1 MARSSAVER
10 NFSSAALTYDSAAAF
25 QRTAAE
31 QFAAFIRRHEGKRP
45 VPHRILEL
53 GAGSGLFTVHLAEL
67 FPGSEI
73 TVSDLSDSMLAVC
86 RAKFAPEIRRK
97 MSFVR
102 ADFNTELSLF
112 HARFD
117 AAFSSMAM
125 QWAEDFDRTLGN
137 VAATLCGAESR
148 FYLCVPLA
156 ESMETLKNLFE
167 SESLSFPG
175 LELPE
180 LESIIPH
187 LEGHGFS
194 LRAYETGECT
204 ETYSGLAE
212 FLRTFQRTGTGRIS
226 GGRVRPSDLRRL
238 LKMNTAAIENKY
250 KFAFFICEVR
260 KEK

>member
-1 MARSSAVER
+1 MARSTAVEK
-10 NFSSAALTYDSAAAF
+10 NFSAAALTYDAAAAF

-31 QFAAFIRRHEGKRP
+31 QFAAFIRRHEAERP

-86 RAKFAPEIRRK
+86 RAKFAPELQKK
-97 MSFVR
+97 MTFAR
-102 ADFNTELSLF
+102 ADFNTELSGF
-112 HARFD
+112 RTRFD
-117 AAFSSMAM
+117 AVFSSMAM
-125 QWAEDFDRTLGN
+125 QWAEDFNRALGN
-137 VAATLCGAESR
+137 VAATLRGADSR

-156 ESMETLKNLFE
+156 ESTETLKNLFE

-175 LELPE
+175 RELPE

-187 LEGHGFS
+187 LEGNGFS
-194 LRAYETGECT
+194 LCAYETGECS
-204 ETYSGLAE
+204 ETYGGLAE
-212 FLRTFQRTGTGRIS
+212 FLRSFQRTGTGRVS
-226 GGRVRPSDLRRL
+226 GERVRPSGLRRL
-238 LKMNTAAIENKY
+238 LEKYTAAIENKY